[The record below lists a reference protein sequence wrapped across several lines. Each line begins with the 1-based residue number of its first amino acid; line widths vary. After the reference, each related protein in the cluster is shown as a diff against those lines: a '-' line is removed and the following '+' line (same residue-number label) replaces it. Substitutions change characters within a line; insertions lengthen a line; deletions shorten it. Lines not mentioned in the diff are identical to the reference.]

1 MKKKT
6 TVALTNAERAACHR
20 AEDASR
26 AGLPICSTIRRH
38 LTTARRKLNLQRY
51 GNADAFAPPAA
62 VTASGAASHYH

>member
-6 TVALTNAERAACHR
+6 TVALTNAERAACRR
-20 AEDASR
+20 AEDALR
-26 AGLPICSTIRRH
+26 AGLPICSTIRRR